1 MNDRKEGAVRLAI
14 VGAGSRGLGYARRA
28 VKNGAVV
35 TAVVEPDRE
44 RLDALLAALPG
55 HPIREFATWDDLA
68 AEKAADAAIIATPD
82 RLHVDPAVALA
93 AAGYHLLVEKP
104 LAPTEAEAL
113 RIVDAVEAAGVM
125 LAVCHVM
132 RYSDYTA
139 RLKEV
144 IDSGAIGQI
153 ASVEHLEPIGWWHF
167 AHSYVRGNWRRESE
181 SSSMLMAKSC
191 HDIDWL
197 SYIVDRPV
205 EKVSSFGG
213 LMHFRPEN
221 KPANAGDRCVDCPLQ
236 QTCAYS
242 ATKIY
247 RGFLESGGWEQWP
260 LAVLDSDVSAE
271 SINRALEVGPY
282 GECVYNGQNDVADH
296 QVVNLQYAGGVTAS
310 FTVTAFTDLAFRKT
324 RVFGTGGWIE
334 GDGRM
339 LHVQE
344 FATGRKYSIDSAAV
358 GGASAADGHGGADDG
373 LVDAFL
379 RAVATGDESHLLS
392 GPQQSLETHRVVWL
406 AEESRRTEG
415 TVVRDI
421 PGGPLKPAVL

>member
-1 MNDRKEGAVRLAI
+1 MRLAI

-28 VKNGAVV
+28 VKNGAVI

-144 IDSGAIGQI
+144 INSGAIGQI

-221 KPANAGDRCVDCPLQ
+221 KPADAGDRCVDCPLQ

-421 PGGPLKPAVL
+421 PSDPLKPAVL

>member
-1 MNDRKEGAVRLAI
+1 
-14 VGAGSRGLGYARRA
+14 
-28 VKNGAVV
+28 
-35 TAVVEPDRE
+35 
-44 RLDALLAALPG
+44 
-55 HPIREFATWDDLA
+55 
-68 AEKAADAAIIATPD
+68 
-82 RLHVDPAVALA
+82 
-93 AAGYHLLVEKP
+93 
-104 LAPTEAEAL
+104 
-113 RIVDAVEAAGVM
+113 M

-197 SYIVDRPV
+197 SYVVDRPV

-221 KPANAGDRCVDCPLQ
+221 KPADAGDRCVDCPLQ

-324 RVFGTGGWIE
+324 RIFGSGGWIE

-379 RAVATGDESHLLS
+379 RAVTTGDESHLLS

-421 PGGPLKPAVL
+421 PSDPLKPAVL